1 MTGTT
6 DIRPVR
12 EGHHSDGHSNGHHS
26 NGHHNDGHH
35 TVGELVNQGTEQLSR
50 LVRQE
55 LALAKHEFAEKGR
68 RAGRGGGLLGA
79 AGAFGYAGLLA
90 LAGTAVAA
98 LSLTL
103 PVWAAALIVTAV
115 LFVIAGVLAAL
126 GRGQLRR
133 AAPPTPEET
142 LGSVRADVEEIR
154 ERAHR

>member
-1 MTGTT
+1 MTGIPDTK
-6 DIRPVR
+6 PVA
-12 EGHHSDGHSNGHHS
+12 EEHHS
-26 NGHHNDGHH
+26 
-35 TVGELVNQGTEQLSR
+35 VGELVGQATEQLSQ

-55 LALAKHEFAEKGR
+55 VHLAKEELAEKGR

-79 AGAFGYAGLLA
+79 AGAVAYAGLLA
-90 LAGTAVAA
+90 LAATAAAA

-103 PVWAAALIVTAV
+103 PVWAAALIVTGV
-115 LFVIAGVLAAL
+115 LFALAGLLAAT
-126 GRGQLRR
+126 GRAQLRR

>member
-1 MTGTT
+1 MTGIPDAKPTT
-6 DIRPVR
+6 
-12 EGHHSDGHSNGHHS
+12 EEHHS
-26 NGHHNDGHH
+26 
-35 TVGELVNQGTEQLSR
+35 VGELVGQATEQLSQ

-55 LALAKHEFAEKGR
+55 VSLAKEELAAKGR

-79 AGAFGYAGLLA
+79 AGAIAYAGLLA
-90 LAGTAVAA
+90 LAATAIAA

-115 LFVIAGVLAAL
+115 LFALAGLLAAT
-126 GRGQLRR
+126 GRAQLRR

-142 LGSVRADVEEIR
+142 LGSVRADVEEIK

>member
-1 MTGTT
+1 MTGTMHT
-6 DIRPVR
+6 RPVQ
-12 EGHHSDGHSNGHHS
+12 
-26 NGHHNDGHH
+26 DGHH
-35 TVGELVNQGTEQLSR
+35 TVGELVGQATEQLSR

-55 LALAKHEFAEKGR
+55 IALAKEELAEKGR

-79 AGAFGYAGLLA
+79 AGAFAYAGLLA
-90 LAGTAVAA
+90 LAGTGVAA
-98 LSLTL
+98 LSLAL

-115 LFVIAGVLAAL
+115 LFVIAAVLAAI

-133 AAPPTPEET
+133 AAPPTPEEA